1 MIDCDKI
8 KSRLENEFHLA
19 FDVSYSH
26 KHDNFII
33 RLKETNKELF
43 EIIAEIKNNIRL
55 NITAKPDQYG
65 IDFLSLINKSSQT
78 QRQNFCNLWD
88 KVGDKLT
95 LYING
100 ISESKE
106 SFVNNQSNWKTFEV
120 KFSKFPYYES
130 KDNLDEE
137 ATKYISWICGMM
149 LSLFDYSIKGYV
161 EGNAHEEVVTKYER
175 NPINRELCLYLKG
188 YKCSVCGFDFEETYG
203 EIGKKY
209 IEVHHAVMVSTMGE
223 NYHVDINND
232 LFPVC
237 SNCHA
242 MLHRKFPPY
251 TIEEMK
257 ENIEKKKENKKLKG
271 D

>member
-1 MIDCDKI
+1 MIDCNKI
-8 KSRLENEFHLA
+8 KSKLENEFHLA
-19 FDVSYSH
+19 FDISYSY
-26 KHDNFII
+26 KHDNFIV
-33 RLKETNKELF
+33 RLKDTNKELF
-43 EIIAEIKNNIRL
+43 EIIVEIKNNIRL

-78 QRQNFCNLWD
+78 QRLNFCDLWD
-88 KVGDKLT
+88 KVGDNLT

-100 ISESKE
+100 IRETKD
-106 SFVNNQSNWKTFEV
+106 SFTNNQSDWKTFEV
-120 KFSKFPYYES
+120 TFSKAPYYELKEDS
-130 KDNLDEE
+130 DAEVV
-137 ATKYISWICGMM
+137 KYISLICGMM

-203 EIGKKY
+203 DIGKEF
-209 IEVHHAVMVSTMGE
+209 IEVHHTVMVSTMGE

-232 LFPVC
+232 LSPVC

-251 TIEEMK
+251 TIDEMK
-257 ENIEKKKENKKLKG
+257 EIIERNKKIKLKG
-271 D
+271 